1 MKRSSLFQAMHLLW
15 VDEHNRLAKEI
26 EKLFPEKSD
35 EVKKFQNDFG
45 KNYRNL
51 SNFRKFREFLKL

>member
-26 EKLFPEKSD
+26 EKVFPEKSD
-35 EVKKFQNDFG
+35 EVI
-45 KNYRNL
+45 
-51 SNFRKFREFLKL
+51 FL

>member
-26 EKLFPEKSD
+26 EKVFPEKSD
-35 EVKKFQNDFG
+35 EVIFLELLCALKFFEIF
-45 KNYRNL
+45 RIFL
-51 SNFRKFREFLKL
+51 NFAGV